1 MDGILVPRAFVAA
14 PVSPGVRAVSMFL
27 AVAPCTRVAVPV
39 DPGERAVPMLFVVAP
54 RAHISTPA
62 SPIVRAMSMSLA
74 IAPRACVGASINA
87 YDVSPDSLREVG
99 SRGMFSF
106 LGECLLLNEHSHGI
120 SPRFCQN

>member
-1 MDGILVPRAFVAA
+1 VKVPCPSGVLVPRTLVAA

-27 AVAPCTRVAVPV
+27 AVAPRARVAVPV

-62 SPIVRAMSMSLA
+62 SPNVRAMSMSLA

-87 YDVSPDSLREVG
+87 YDVSPNSLGRSADAACVRVLENV
-99 SRGMFSF
+99 FS
-106 LGECLLLNEHSHGI
+106 
-120 SPRFCQN
+120 